1 MSTILRFFRRP
12 KAYARYWGWLACWHL
27 EWRWVGGDWEWWW
40 WNTMDYPE
48 GLPGVP
54 RHPRAFATVRWIR
67 KWTGRIRGPY
77 SHRSDFTDREMGLL
91 HGGKGWSE
99 QAFEDF
105 LESIPEEPNGGKAL

>member
-1 MSTILRFFRRP
+1 MVRGAVSTILRFFRRP
-12 KAYARYWGWLACWHL
+12 KAYVRYWGWIVCWHL
-27 EWRWVGGDWEWWW
+27 EGRWVRGDWKWWW

-67 KWTGRIRGPY
+67 KWAGRIRGPY

-91 HGGKGWSE
+91 HGGRDGVRRLSTSSWSE
-99 QAFEDF
+99 
-105 LESIPEEPNGGKAL
+105 